1 MPATSGSPTQIATSQ
16 PTKAALSNTPADQ
29 FQSGDLGYVQEE
41 LTAARCP
48 LFALVQSGG
57 PAVDGLLV
65 LSVYQNAAARWVS
78 LTLAASGMIEVANA
92 AALATVPTSTLPLGA
107 LAWIDTYRT
116 WARLDSTTN
125 AGALVADEVFAADVG
140 TRRWVRVETPV
151 RSWATQTAWEVN
163 TTTGNNENSG
173 APGFPL
179 LSLQEYFR
187 RVPVVS
193 AVDTL
198 VTCTGPVVLVGT
210 QQSDE
215 STLGVRRVK
224 IKGATATLA
233 SGPVA
238 AINAPNI
245 AGNAPANL
253 SVTGIADWT
262 PYLQGIVETTLPS
275 NDLAWAVVG
284 RQPVAPVADTGPWAT
299 VAVSAQFGYFPS
311 GTSAAPIVGAT
322 VRVLSFLASAS
333 GLDLQLRGDK
343 GIAYAVETMDLRTAS
358 AWAFFAQALSVNGC
372 LLRDGGPS
380 GTRNAFGG
388 MFLVATSWQGTV
400 AQTLFPSGLMSW
412 YGATFFRTASI
423 TAQSL
428 INLAGATFFGAG
440 FAIGNTVSG
449 IGPMVAANTLNG
461 GGGCTG
467 IGVHGAAVQASVNPR
482 ADGIT
487 IRGGARLNIT
497 GNNAYGV
504 QAVAGSVG
512 IRAWGEG
519 QVSYYAGNPPITG
532 AAGDWSL
539 GETNPATGIMPPIY
553 AAGAWPAT
561 IALPSTWATLGA
573 ASPGGFSGF
582 AFYAGSFI
590 ANAK

>member
-16 PTKAALSNTPADQ
+16 PTKVALSNTPADQ

-65 LSVYQNAAARWVS
+65 LSVYQNASARWVS

-92 AALATVPTSTLPLGA
+92 AALATIPTSTLPLGV

-193 AVDTL
+193 ALDTL
-198 VTCTGPVVLVGT
+198 ITCTGPVVLVGT
-210 QQSDE
+210 QLSDE
-215 STLGVRRVK
+215 TVTNVRRVK

-238 AINAPNI
+238 AINAPNV

-262 PYLQGIVETTLPS
+262 PYLQGVVETTLPS
-275 NDLAWAVVG
+275 NALAWAVVG
-284 RQPVAPVADTGPWAT
+284 RQPVAPVADTGPWVT
-299 VAVSAQFGYFPS
+299 YAVSSAFGYSPT

-333 GLDLQLRGDK
+333 GVELNLRGDK
-343 GIAYAVETMDLRTAS
+343 GIAYALETIDLQPLS
-358 AWAFFAQALSVNGC
+358 AWSISAQGVYCAGC

-380 GTRNAFGG
+380 GTR
-388 MFLVATSWQGTV
+388 ATCPAVLIGCSWTGTV
-400 AQTLFPSGLMSW
+400 ASGVFPSGVVSF
-412 YGATFFRTASI
+412 YGTTIFRTLSVTSEALL
-423 TAQSL
+423 TC
-428 INLAGATFFGAG
+428 AGLTLFGAG
-440 FAIGNTVSG
+440 FCIGNTNG
-449 IGPMVAANTLNG
+449 GAGPTTRANLLNG

-467 IGVHGAAVQASVNPR
+467 LGVHGAAVNASINPR
-482 ADGIT
+482 GDGVVV
-487 IRGGARLNIT
+487 RGGARMVVT
-497 GNNAYGV
+497 NANLYGV

-512 IRAWGEG
+512 VRCWGEG
-519 QVSYYAGNPPITG
+519 QFSYFPGNPPITG

-539 GETNPATGIMPPIY
+539 GEPSPATIMPPVY
-553 AAGAWPAT
+553 AAGAWPAP
-561 IALPSTWATLGA
+561 IALPSTWVTLGA
-573 ASPGGFSGF
+573 LSPGGFQGF
-582 AFYAGSFI
+582 AFYNGSYL

>member
-65 LSVYQNAAARWVS
+65 LSVYQNATARWVS

-92 AALATVPTSTLPLGA
+92 AALATIPTATLPLGV

-116 WARLDSTTN
+116 WARLDSTAN
-125 AGALVADEVFAADVG
+125 AGALIADEVFAADVA
-140 TRRWVRVETPV
+140 TRRWVRVETPL
-151 RSWATQTAWEVN
+151 RSWATQTVWEVN

-173 APGFPL
+173 AAGFPL
-179 LSLQEYFR
+179 LTLQEYFR
-187 RVPVVS
+187 RVPVVAAS
-193 AVDTL
+193 DTQI
-198 VTCTGPVVLVGT
+198 TCTGPVVLVGT

-215 STLGVRRVK
+215 GATSIRRVK

-253 SVTGIADWT
+253 NVTGIADWT
-262 PYLQGIVETTLPS
+262 PYLQGVVETTLPS
-275 NDLAWAVVG
+275 NALSWAVVG
-284 RQPVAPVADTGPWAT
+284 RQPAAPVADTGPWAT
-299 VAVSAQFGYFPS
+299 YAPSNAFGYSPT
-311 GTSAAPIVGAT
+311 GTNAAPLVGAT
-322 VRVLSFLASAS
+322 VRVLSFLSSAS
-333 GLDLQLRGDK
+333 GTDLNLKGDR
-343 GIAYAVETMDLRTAS
+343 GIAYAIETMDLRTAS
-358 AWAFFAQALSVNGC
+358 AWALGTSPNVTYAGC

-380 GTRNAFGG
+380 GPRSSTSNI
-388 MFLVATSWQGTV
+388 LVACSWQTGGVGTT
-400 AQTLFPSGLMSW
+400 AFPSGLLSF
-412 YGATFFRTASI
+412 YGTTFFRTVTI
-423 TAQSL
+423 TAEALASC
-428 INLAGATFFGAG
+428 AGATCFGVGFTMGNTASGAG
-440 FAIGNTVSG
+440 ATCRASL
-449 IGPMVAANTLNG
+449 LNG

-467 IGVHGAAVQASVNPR
+467 LGVHGATVDASVNPH
-482 ADGIT
+482 ADGVV
-487 IRGGARLNIT
+487 IRGGARMNCTAATL
-497 GNNAYGV
+497 YGV

-512 IRAWGEG
+512 VRVWSEG
-519 QVSYYAGNPPITG
+519 QFSYFPGNPPITG
-532 AAGDWSL
+532 AAGDWTI
-539 GETNPATGIMPPIY
+539 GEPAPATIMPPVY
-553 AAGAWPAT
+553 AAGAWPAP
-561 IALPSTWATLGA
+561 IALPSTWVTLGA
-573 ASPGGFSGF
+573 ASPGGFQGF
-582 AFYAGSFI
+582 AFYNGSYL